1 MAEAAAV
8 AVAAAGETHS
18 VVHRQLRDIVLVQQ
32 RKIRSFG
39 EMIRH
44 REEESVSREE
54 FEDVEKELEN
64 ERLEHVKTKALLSK
78 ESEKL
83 QFALG
88 EIEILMKQLER
99 EKKAFENALESIKN
113 KALKESTKNDKLI
126 SKCNEIES
134 QIEKQD
140 DILSTKEDQIKE
152 LCHLLEKQKDVLK
165 QQVTDFEIQK
175 QQDAYIARVLEEK
188 KRKTFG
194 KFHRAPK

>member
-99 EKKAFENALESIKN
+99 EKKAFENAFVSLSPESTSPPPHKDIGPGPVDVQLVQLLQVPPPPEIVPMPQES
-113 KALKESTKNDKLI
+113 KALPPAPSFQPRI
-126 SKCNEIES
+126 
-134 QIEKQD
+134 
-140 DILSTKEDQIKE
+140 
-152 LCHLLEKQKDVLK
+152 HLW
-165 QQVTDFEIQK
+165 
-175 QQDAYIARVLEEK
+175 
-188 KRKTFG
+188 
-194 KFHRAPK
+194 

>member
-1 MAEAAAV
+1 M
-8 AVAAAGETHS
+8 S
-18 VVHRQLRDIVLVQQ
+18 KSLVKAIKQ
-32 RKIRSFG
+32 
-39 EMIRH
+39 

-54 FEDVEKELEN
+54 FDVVVKELEN
-64 ERLEHVKTKALLSK
+64 ERLEHAKTKALLFK

-88 EIEILMKQLER
+88 EVEILLKQLDR

-126 SKCNEIES
+126 SKCNEIEN
-134 QIEKQD
+134 QMEKQD
-140 DILSTKEDQIKE
+140 DILTTKEVQIKE
-152 LCHLLEKQKDVLK
+152 LCHLLAEQKEALK

-175 QQDAYIARVLEEK
+175 QQDAYIAHVLKGK

-194 KFHRAPK
+194 KFPHVPK